1 MRDTKSFV
9 SSCVYRWL
17 ISFVELAQ
25 LAQVLVALGCP
36 AEKSADM
43 AAQLDKRARQLAA
56 EKGRSYEEA
65 LKHLLTLMQQGW
77 AAKEKGF

>member
-1 MRDTKSFV
+1 MRPGFIRAFLSMNQT
-9 SSCVYRWL
+9 
-17 ISFVELAQ
+17 E

-43 AAQLDKRARQLAA
+43 AAQLDKRAQQLAA
-56 EKGRSYEEA
+56 EKGRTYDEA
-65 LKHLLTLMQQGW
+65 LTHLLQLMRQGW

>member
-1 MRDTKSFV
+1 MNQD
-9 SSCVYRWL
+9 
-17 ISFVELAQ
+17 Q

-36 AEKSADM
+36 ADKSAEM
-43 AAQLDKRARQLAA
+43 AAQLDKRAQQLAA

-65 LKHLLTLMQQGW
+65 LTHLLTLMQQGW